1 MNKPNLLKSRKFW
14 LLVADTVVSTATYLV
29 TAFVDP
35 AIAEKV
41 IWVILAWQ
49 PVVVAVIIGIAME
62 DVAVLNNAPYK
73 DV

>member
-1 MNKPNLLKSRKFW
+1 MNKPNLFKSRKFW
-14 LLVADTVVSTATYLV
+14 LMILDAVVSTATYLV

-35 AIAEKV
+35 VIAEKV

-62 DVAVLNNAPYK
+62 DVAAINNQ
-73 DV
+73 